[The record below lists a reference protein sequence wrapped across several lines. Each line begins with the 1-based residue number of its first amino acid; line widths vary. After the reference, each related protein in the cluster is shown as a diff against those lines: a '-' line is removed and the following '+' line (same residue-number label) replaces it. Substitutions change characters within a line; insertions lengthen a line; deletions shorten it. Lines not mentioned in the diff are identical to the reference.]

1 MAPLLVGFAPK
12 SRSTI
17 LIRNCLHFVILHR
30 FVPKSRRTILLRNQ
44 VHGAT
49 SHRIRAQISPYYT
62 GSQSGLRRHTI
73 LIGISAGV
81 VMRIEIA
88 AYYAGWHCRL
98 QMVAVLLGA
107 LLATAADPAPT
118 QRQGRASGLK
128 MVVFLIGAL
137 LATAAHL
144 APGPSGLQMVVCY
157 SAPY

>member
-1 MAPLLVGFAPK
+1 MAPLLTGFVPK

-17 LIRNCLHFVILHR
+17 LIRNCLHFAILHR
-30 FVPKSRRTILLRNQ
+30 FVPKSRRTILLRNP
-44 VHGAT
+44 VYGAK
-49 SHRIRAQISPYYT
+49 S
-62 GSQSGLRRHTI
+62 RHII

-118 QRQGRASGLK
+118 RPRGHLCLK
-128 MVVFLIGAL
+128 WSL
-137 LATAAHL
+137 
-144 APGPSGLQMVVCY
+144 SY
-157 SAPY
+157 